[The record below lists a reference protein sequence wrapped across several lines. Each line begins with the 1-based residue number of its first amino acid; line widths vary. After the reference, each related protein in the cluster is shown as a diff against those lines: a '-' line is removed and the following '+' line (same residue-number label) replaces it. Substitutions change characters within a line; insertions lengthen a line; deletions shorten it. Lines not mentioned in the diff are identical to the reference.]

1 MPWVPV
7 LTSDIEFSVLIE
19 TSLWLLQ
26 PPWLEKKNKTK
37 NGANTKKEVEN
48 GDSFGAKSERVSCGS
63 GWGTNW
69 FMQRSNY

>member
-1 MPWVPV
+1 M

-37 NGANTKKEVEN
+37 NGANTKKRLKTGTVLGQKVDECPAAV
-48 GDSFGAKSERVSCGS
+48 GDKLVHAEK
-63 GWGTNW
+63 
-69 FMQRSNY
+69 

>member
-26 PPWLEKKNKTK
+26 PPWLEKRNKTK
-37 NGANTKKEVEN
+37 NGANTKKETGTVLGQKVDECPAAV
-48 GDSFGAKSERVSCGS
+48 GDKLVHAEK
-63 GWGTNW
+63 
-69 FMQRSNY
+69 